1 MNLKAK
7 GLAHVLHMSCSQ
19 GDEFEGVS
27 FTRFPVTQGAA
38 AELTVA
44 RLQMLMNPLWH
55 MGNTLYGSRLGPN
68 KSESLATCCIF

>member
-1 MNLKAK
+1 
-7 GLAHVLHMSCSQ
+7 MSCSQ

-44 RLQMLMNPLWH
+44 RLQVLMNPLWH
-55 MGNTLYGSRLGPN
+55 MGLYIIWVKIRTQQIREFGHMLY
-68 KSESLATCCIF
+68 LLMY